1 MRRNWSGPIARVGA
15 IVLAALIVLDAA
27 PVRAQDPVT
36 GFFDMLFGVRR
47 QPAAGPAGAPIA
59 PDQKKKPTAPAE
71 PKIVEAPK
79 NPDAQ
84 TVLVVGDIEAVGL
97 AEGLRIAFA
106 EEAELQVVAKTRA
119 TAGLVRDGE
128 AEWLGQL
135 PKYLAEGKPD
145 FVVSMIGINDWQPIT
160 VGGKSLEPGSDE
172 WDRVYGE
179 RIDRHL
185 AALRATGKP
194 FWWVGLP
201 PTADVDL
208 GPTRRAAFS
217 AFLSSLND
225 LARPRVASAG
235 GTFVDIWS
243 AFTDEEGHYT
253 QMGPDVDGQVKRLR
267 LNDGI
272 LFTRAGRRKLAFFVE
287 SGILRMKRGQIAA
300 PDAGRTPEL
309 PTAQPKTEEI
319 IVGAPPPLPPA
330 PWAKA
335 GPMVPLNEPAPGT
348 ETVLVAPGAAEPAFL
363 PGGYPVAASPARRL
377 MVEGLPLDPPP
388 GRVDAGAR
396 RLP

>member
-1 MRRNWSGPIARVGA
+1 MRRIWSGPIARVGA
-15 IVLAALIVLDAA
+15 IVLAVLIVLDAA

-47 QPAAGPAGAPIA
+47 QPAAGAGAPIA
-59 PDQKKKPTAPAE
+59 PDQKKKPAAPAE

-84 TVLVVGDIEAVGL
+84 TILVVGDIEAVGL

-106 EEAELQVVAKTRA
+106 EEPELQVATRTKA

-135 PKYLAEGKPD
+135 PKHLAEGKPD

-160 VGGKSLEPGSDE
+160 AAGKSLEPGSDD
-172 WDRVYGE
+172 WNRVYGE
-179 RIDRHL
+179 RIDRQL
-185 AALRATGKP
+185 AALKATGKP

-201 PTADVDL
+201 PTADADL

-225 LARPRVASAG
+225 LARPRVAAAG

-287 SGILRMKRGQIAA
+287 SGILRLKRGQVAA

-309 PTAQPKTEEI
+309 PAAQPKTEEI

-335 GPMVPLNEPAPGT
+335 GPMVSLGEPAPGT
-348 ETVLVAPGAAEPAFL
+348 ETVLVAPGAAEPTVL
-363 PGGYPVAASPARRL
+363 PGGYPVAATPARRL